1 MKKLVAAL
9 LSLVMLFSLAACGS
23 DASPA
28 KDSPVN
34 DPPTSAEPTA
44 EPTAEPVV
52 EPQPEEPTESTYYGT
67 WEVVSIE
74 QNGISATVEAL
85 EKMEIIMQVIS
96 GLFCAKMGQAAF
108 MCRMSKIC
116 SNGTSRR
123 TAYP

>member
-9 LSLVMLFSLAACGS
+9 LSLVMLLSLAACGS

-34 DPPTSAEPTA
+34 DPPASAEPTA

-85 EKMEIIMQVIS
+85 EKKRK
-96 GLFCAKMGQAAF
+96 L
-108 MCRMSKIC
+108 
-116 SNGTSRR
+116 
-123 TAYP
+123 